1 MEVHML
7 ESNKLVNKT
16 PQLNILSEDDRAQ
29 IYDASLEILQNTGVK
44 IEHEEA
50 RKIFSDAGATV
61 EGEMVHIPSH
71 LVDEAVKEAPKK
83 ILMYD
88 RNGEMAMRLGGT
100 NSYFGSGTD
109 VPRTLD
115 ENGEMRQTTAEDI
128 AKWARICD
136 YLDNIDFSSPTG
148 LLRKQPEN
156 IQDILEARQV
166 MANTTKPVMFCTW
179 DDRGTKDIFDMAAI
193 AVGGEDKLKAKPYII
208 HYIEPVTPLSHS
220 KEVAAQVIFGAK
232 NNLPTIY
239 TPMPSAGAV
248 SPMTLAG
255 SIALGLA
262 ESLTGITLSQLVKK
276 GAPMVTGG
284 IYSILDMKTSGYVY
298 GGPEF
303 ALMNAAVTE
312 MSNYLELPMFGT
324 AGVSDSKLVD
334 TQAAIEATFNIATQA
349 LVGANLIH
357 DVGYLSS
364 GLLYSYDQLVMS
376 NEIIGMVKRIMR
388 GIDTSGDRI
397 PLDVINEVGPKGNFL
412 STSHTMDNFKKEQW
426 QPSLMDR
433 TNFEKWESNGSKT
446 MGERIHES
454 TEEIL
459 ETHEPEVLEEAK
471 TKELDALIEEERENR
486 EVRY

>member
-1 MEVHML
+1 ML
-7 ESNKLVNKT
+7 KSNKLVNKT
-16 PQLNILSEDDRAQ
+16 PRMTILSEDDKEQ
-29 IYDASLEILQNTGVK
+29 IYDASLEILQHTGVK
-44 IEHEEA
+44 IDLEEA
-50 RKIFSDAGATV
+50 RDIFADAGARV
-61 EGEMVHIPSH
+61 DGDMVHIPPC
-71 LVDEAVKEAPKK
+71 LVNEAVKKAPKK

-88 RNGEMAMRLGGT
+88 RNGELAMRLGGK

-115 ENGEMRQTTAEDI
+115 ENGEMRQTNAEDI
-128 AKWARICD
+128 AKWARLCD
-136 YLDNIDFSSPTG
+136 GLDNIDFSSPIG

-156 IQDILEARQV
+156 IQDLLEARQV
-166 MANTTKPVMFCTW
+166 MANTTKPVMFCSW

-193 AVGGEDKLKAKPYII
+193 AVGGEEQLKAKPYIV

-262 ESLTGITLSQLVKK
+262 ESLTGITLAQLVQE

-284 IYSILDMKTSGYVY
+284 IYSILDMKTSGFVY

-303 ALMNAAVTE
+303 GLMNAAVTE
-312 MSNYLELPMFGT
+312 MAQYLGLPMFGT
-324 AGVSDSKLVD
+324 AGVTDSKVVD
-334 TQAAIEATFNIATQA
+334 TQAAIEATFNIVTQSLA
-349 LVGANLIH
+349 GANLVH

-364 GLLYSYDQLVMS
+364 GLLYSYDQLTIS
-376 NEIIGMVKRIMR
+376 DEIIGMTKRIMK
-388 GIDTSGDRI
+388 GIDTSKENLATD
-397 PLDVINEVGPKGNFL
+397 LVQEVGPKGNFL
-412 STSHTMDNFKKEQW
+412 STSHTMDNFKKEHW
-426 QPSLMDR
+426 QPTLMDR
-433 TNFEKWESNGSKT
+433 HNFEAWEKEGSKT
-446 MGERIHES
+446 MGERIHEKS
-454 TEEIL
+454 TKIL
-459 ETHEPEVLEEAK
+459 ETHEPEALDEDKQE
-471 TKELDALIEEERENR
+471 ELDAIIEEEKENR

>member
-1 MEVHML
+1 ML
-7 ESNKLVNKT
+7 QSNKLVNKT
-16 PQLNILSEDDRAQ
+16 PRLNILSEDDKEQ
-29 IYDASLEILQNTGVK
+29 IYDASLEILQHTGVK
-44 IEHEEA
+44 IDLEEA
-50 RKIFSDAGATV
+50 RDIFADAGATV
-61 EGEMVHIPSH
+61 DGNMVHIPPC
-71 LVDEAVKEAPKK
+71 LVNEAVEKAPKK

-88 RNGEMAMRLGGT
+88 RNGDLAMRLGGT

-128 AKWARICD
+128 AKWARLCD
-136 YLDNIDFSSPTG
+136 GLDNIDFSSPIG

-156 IQDILEARQV
+156 IQDLLEARQV
-166 MANTTKPVMFCTW
+166 MANTTKPVMFCSW

-193 AVGGEDKLKAKPYII
+193 AVGGEEQLKAKPYIV

-220 KEVAAQVIFGAK
+220 KEVASQVIFGAK

-262 ESLTGITLSQLVKK
+262 ESLTGITLAQIVQE

-284 IYSILDMKTSGYVY
+284 IYSILDMKTSGFVY

-303 ALMNAAVTE
+303 GLMNAAVTE
-312 MSNYLELPMFGT
+312 MSNYLGLPMFGT
-324 AGVSDSKLVD
+324 AGVTDSKVVD
-334 TQAAIEATFNIATQA
+334 TQAAVEATFNIVTQS
-349 LVGANLIH
+349 LVGANLVH

-364 GLLYSYDQLVMS
+364 GLLYSYDQLTMS
-376 NEIIGMVKRIMR
+376 DEIIGMTKRIME
-388 GIDTSGDRI
+388 GIDTSKENLATD
-397 PLDVINEVGPKGNFL
+397 LVNEVGPKGNFL
-412 STSHTMDNFKKEQW
+412 STSHTMDKFKDEHW

-433 TNFEKWESNGSKT
+433 HNFEAWEKDGSKT
-446 MGERIHES
+446 MGERVHEKS
-454 TEEIL
+454 TKVL
-459 ETHEPEVLEEAK
+459 ETHEPEPLDEDKQE
-471 TKELDALIEEERENR
+471 ELDAIIEEERENR